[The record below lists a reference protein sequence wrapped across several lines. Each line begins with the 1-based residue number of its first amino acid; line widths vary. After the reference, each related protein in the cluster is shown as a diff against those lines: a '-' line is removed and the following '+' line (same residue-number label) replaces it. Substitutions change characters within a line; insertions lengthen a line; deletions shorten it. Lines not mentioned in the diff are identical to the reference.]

1 MQNKTNILHITVDNM
16 NVYKNGQFITRAERQ
31 NKKQIR
37 LALLIGL
44 GLIVIAIV
52 FNININL

>member
-1 MQNKTNILHITVDNM
+1 M
-16 NVYKNGQFITRAERQ
+16 NVYKNGKFITRADRQ

-44 GLIVIAIV
+44 SLIVIAMIL
-52 FNININL
+52 NIKVYL